1 MEAGPKGEHQMAG
14 TKQHPDVRQTQHDPY
29 GHGNSVAAWTAVTV
43 VMLGALLMAL
53 AVAFG
58 WDFVWLFVVG
68 GVVVV
73 LGPVIGKV
81 LGAMGFGSK
90 NRSVR

>member
-1 MEAGPKGEHQMAG
+1 MAG
-14 TKQHPDVRQTQHDPY
+14 TKQHPAPVRQAPHDPY

-43 VMLGALLMAL
+43 VMLGSLLMSL

-58 WDFVWLFVVG
+58 WDYVWLFVLGTVI
-68 GVVVV
+68 VV
-73 LGPVIGKV
+73 LGPVVGKV

-90 NRSVR
+90 HPSVH

>member
-1 MEAGPKGEHQMAG
+1 MAG
-14 TKQHPDVRQTQHDPY
+14 TKQHPAPDRQVQHDPY

-43 VMLGALLMAL
+43 IMVGCLLMCL

-58 WDFVWLFVVG
+58 WDYVWLFVVG
-68 GVVVV
+68 VVVVV
-73 LGPVIGKV
+73 LGPVAGKV
-81 LGAMGFGSK
+81 LGAMGLGSK

>member
-1 MEAGPKGEHQMAG
+1 MAG
-14 TKQHPDVRQTQHDPY
+14 TKQQPDVRQTQHDPY

-43 VMLGALLMAL
+43 VMVGALLMAL

-58 WDFVWLFVVG
+58 WDYVWLFVVG
-68 GVVVV
+68 GVIVV